1 MVWLPLVAVLVAM
14 LLLWGRDGWDSALA
28 QGPGMSLV
36 APTTVSTGETF
47 TVVVMADPAPDVEV
61 SAFASEVLF
70 PGLEWLQRDSCED
83 EVQVER
89 RDGGPLVACITL
101 ITSELLGGAA
111 TTVLAEFAQPP
122 IEPLALAPGS
132 TAPLVELD
140 FRCTVA
146 GSYTLT
152 LTAAPDSSIGALY
165 GDTNGGEILVETKQF
180 DYDGDTTPNNVADTV
195 TIDCEGPTVPT
206 LRTPRPNGSATE
218 QASETPGEIEP
229 TATSAS
235 GTDGDNGDGN
245 GDGDDGESDGDGG
258 LSSGLWA
265 VIAAILA
272 VAVAGLAVFGWRYMR
287 SR

>member
-1 MVWLPLVAVLVAM
+1 MVRLPLVAVLVAV
-14 LLLWGRDGWDSALA
+14 LLLWGRDGWDSAQA

-47 TVVVMADPAPDVEV
+47 TVVVMADPAPDVEIA
-61 SAFASEVLF
+61 AFASEVLF

-89 RDGGPLVACITL
+89 RDGEPLAACVVIV
-101 ITSELLGGAA
+101 TSAFGGAS

-122 IEPLALAPGS
+122 VEPLVLAPGS

-140 FRCTVA
+140 FRCTAA

-152 LTAAPDSSIGALY
+152 LTAAPDSAIGALY
-165 GDTNGGEILVETKQF
+165 GDTDGGEILVETEQY
-180 DYDGDTTPNNVADTV
+180 DYDGDTTPNDVADTV
-195 TIDCEGPTVPT
+195 TISCEGPTVPT
-206 LRTPRPNGSATE
+206 LRTPRPTGSATE

-235 GTDGDNGDGN
+235 GSDGN
-245 GDGDDGESDGDGG
+245 NGDGDGG
-258 LSSGLWA
+258 LGSGLWA
-265 VIAAILA
+265 VITAILA
-272 VAVAGLAVFGWRYMR
+272 FAVAGLVVFGWRYMR

>member
-1 MVWLPLVAVLVAM
+1 M

-47 TVVVMADPAPDVEV
+47 TVVVMADPAPDVEIA
-61 SAFASEVLF
+61 AFASEVLF

-89 RDGGPLVACITL
+89 RDGEPLVACVVIV
-101 ITSELLGGAA
+101 TSAFGGAS
-111 TTVLAEFAQPP
+111 TTVLTEFAQPP
-122 IEPLALAPGS
+122 IEPLTLVPGS

-140 FRCTVA
+140 FRCTTA

-152 LTAAPDSSIGALY
+152 LTAVPDLASGVLY
-165 GDTNGGEILVETKQF
+165 GDTNGGEILVETEQY
-180 DYDGDTTPNNVADTV
+180 DYDGDTTPNDVADTV
-195 TIDCEGPTVPT
+195 TISCEGPPVPT
-206 LRTPRPNGSATE
+206 SPGSTATATE
-218 QASETPGEIEP
+218 RAGQTPGEIEP
-229 TATSAS
+229 AATSAS
-235 GTDGDNGDGN
+235 GSGGNN
-245 GDGDDGESDGDGG
+245 GDGDGGGG

-272 VAVAGLAVFGWRYMR
+272 AAVGGLVVFGWRYMR

>member
-1 MVWLPLVAVLVAM
+1 MVRLPLVAVLVAI
-14 LLLWGRDGWDSALA
+14 LLLWGHEGWDPAQA
-28 QGPGMSLV
+28 QGPGMSLD

-47 TVVVMADPAPDVEV
+47 TVVVMADHAPDVEIT
-61 SAFASEVLF
+61 AFATEVLF

-89 RDGGPLVACITL
+89 RDGGALAACISF
-101 ITSELLGGAA
+101 IDEVLGGAA
-111 TTVLAEFAQPP
+111 TAVLAEFAQPP
-122 IEPLALAPGS
+122 VEPLALAPGS

-152 LTAAPDSSIGALY
+152 LVATPDVQLGAIY
-165 GDTNGGEILVETKQF
+165 GDTDGDEISVETKQY
-180 DYDGDTTPNNVADTV
+180 DYDGDTTPNDVADSV
-195 TIDCEGPTVPT
+195 TISCEGPTVPT
-206 LRTPRPNGSATE
+206 LRTPRPTGSATE
-218 QASETPGEIEP
+218 QAGETPGEIEP

-235 GTDGDNGDGN
+235 GNNGNGN
-245 GDGDDGESDGDGG
+245 GDGDGVGDGDGDSG
-258 LSSGLWA
+258 LGRGLWA
-265 VIAAILA
+265 VIAAIVA